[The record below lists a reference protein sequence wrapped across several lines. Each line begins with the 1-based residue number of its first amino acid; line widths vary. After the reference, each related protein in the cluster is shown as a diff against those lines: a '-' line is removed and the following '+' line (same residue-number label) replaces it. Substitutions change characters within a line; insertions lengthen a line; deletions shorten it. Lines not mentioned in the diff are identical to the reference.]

1 MTADQPRSSGIHTVR
16 VMSSPRDPPRF
27 DGSDGSARPAPS
39 DPAPSRSGEVMRN
52 RREHRREEREAFGR
66 RGNAVHYQM
75 RQKLVSIGDD
85 YWITNNAGEHVFR
98 VDGKALRLRNTL
110 DLEDAHGTKLCRI
123 QTRVLHIRDS
133 MAIEDADGEQ
143 LALVHKALISPLRE
157 RWKVDLPGDR
167 EWKVQGNIVDH
178 EYEIEDD
185 GTKIAEISKRWFRIR
200 DTYGVEIAP
209 DQNAALVLAVA
220 IAVDTMTH
228 PAK

>member
-1 MTADQPRSSGIHTVR
+1 MGL
-16 VMSSPRDPPRF
+16 RD
-27 DGSDGSARPAPS
+27 
-39 DPAPSRSGEVMRN
+39 
-52 RREHRREEREAFGR
+52 RREKRRDERDTFGR
-66 RGNAVHYQM
+66 GGNAQRYQM

-85 YWITNNAGEHVFR
+85 YWIENDAGERVFR

-110 DLEDAHGTKLCRI
+110 DLEDLQGTKVCRI

-133 MAIEDADGEQ
+133 MAIEDAEGDR

-157 RWKVDLPGDR
+157 RWKVDLPDDR
-167 EWKVQGNIVDH
+167 EWKVQGNVVDH

-185 GTKIAEISKRWFRIR
+185 GRKIAEISKRWFRVR

-209 DQNAALVLAVA
+209 DEEQALVLAVA
-220 IAVDTMTH
+220 IAVDTMSH